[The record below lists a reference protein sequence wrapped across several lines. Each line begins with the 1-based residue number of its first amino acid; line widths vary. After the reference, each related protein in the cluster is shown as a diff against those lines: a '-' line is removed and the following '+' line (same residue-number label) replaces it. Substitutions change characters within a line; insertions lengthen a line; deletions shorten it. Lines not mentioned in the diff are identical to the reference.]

1 MKHQKL
7 QRRIAA
13 KGGSYTLAV
22 TAVVLAILIAVNIL
36 ASVLP
41 TALTKLDISSTKLYS
56 ITSSTKVVVNNLEKD
71 VTIYWVVQSDKE
83 DEVIENLLGKYESLS
98 SHITVTKRIRTSI
111 RHSPHNIPTKMY
123 RTTALSSSAARKA
136 GIFPTT
142 TFI

>member
-13 KGGSYTLAV
+13 KGGSYALAV

-71 VTIYWVVQSDKE
+71 VTIYYATR
-83 DEVIENLLGKYESLS
+83 LLVYTLF
-98 SHITVTKRIRTSI
+98 TSI
-111 RHSPHNIPTKMY
+111 
-123 RTTALSSSAARKA
+123 SSSIVMISSARYSPDIYA
-136 GIFPTT
+136 
-142 TFI
+142 